1 MEFVCSFVVE
11 CGCWEKMI
19 ERNKINFFY
28 LLYIIDIMGN
38 GPWASGGPGQVPLLP
53 WPRAGPATWS
63 GHNLPPM
70 AAIQQGR
77 EFVRA
82 WR

>member
-1 MEFVCSFVVE
+1 ME

-19 ERNKINFFY
+19 ERNKINFFLPIR

-53 WPRAGPATWS
+53 WPRAGLE
-63 GHNLPPM
+63 LP
-70 AAIQQGR
+70 QR
-77 EFVRA
+77 L
-82 WR
+82 

>member
-38 GPWASGGPGQVPLLP
+38 GP
-53 WPRAGPATWS
+53 
-63 GHNLPPM
+63 
-70 AAIQQGR
+70 
-77 EFVRA
+77 
-82 WR
+82 